1 MFSVWNDI
9 KKKSEEEDIQTLPV
23 FGVSIQPE
31 TSPLDDEK
39 SENSVN
45 DTPDLK
51 PTAKSDT
58 SEEED

>member
-1 MFSVWNDI
+1 
-9 KKKSEEEDIQTLPV
+9 V